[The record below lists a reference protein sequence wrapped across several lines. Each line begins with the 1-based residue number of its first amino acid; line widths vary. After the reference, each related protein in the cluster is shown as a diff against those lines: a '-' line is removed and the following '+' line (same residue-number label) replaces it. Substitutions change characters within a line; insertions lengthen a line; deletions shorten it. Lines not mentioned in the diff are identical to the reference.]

1 MHTHTCAC
9 PLIVV
14 CIYGGLLRFL
24 DLYSEMYSAK
34 IRAASSTLRA
44 QGRVL

>member
-1 MHTHTCAC
+1 MHTHVLV
-9 PLIVV
+9 PL
-14 CIYGGLLRFL
+14 LLFVFMVDYFAFS

>member
-1 MHTHTCAC
+1 MHTHMCLSPYCCLYLWWITS
-9 PLIVV
+9 LF
-14 CIYGGLLRFL
+14 RF
-24 DLYSEMYSAK
+24 YSEMYSAK

>member
-1 MHTHTCAC
+1 MHTHVLV
-9 PLIVV
+9 PL
-14 CIYGGLLRFL
+14 LLFVFME
-24 DLYSEMYSAK
+24 DYFAFSDFYSEMYSAK